1 MKGSY
6 FIFDSVNLFYYKCHK
21 ININRCRSYRDF
33 PDWMKTIKATI
44 NPING
49 DDTCFQYA
57 ATITLNHEEI
67 GKNSKR
73 ISKIKHIIN
82 KCNWKG
88 INYPSGKD
96 YRKKLRKKIQQLFL
110 MYFMWK
116 KWIYIPPIFQ
126 NSTQIIK
133 IKSFF

>member
-1 MKGSY
+1 
-6 FIFDSVNLFYYKCHK
+6 
-21 ININRCRSYRDF
+21 
-33 PDWMKTIKATI
+33 MKTIKATI

-57 ATITLNHEEI
+57 AKITLNHEEI

-96 YRKKLRKKIQQLFL
+96 YRKNFRKKIQQLFL
-110 MYFMWK
+110 MYFM
-116 KWIYIPPIFQ
+116 
-126 NSTQIIK
+126 
-133 IKSFF
+133 